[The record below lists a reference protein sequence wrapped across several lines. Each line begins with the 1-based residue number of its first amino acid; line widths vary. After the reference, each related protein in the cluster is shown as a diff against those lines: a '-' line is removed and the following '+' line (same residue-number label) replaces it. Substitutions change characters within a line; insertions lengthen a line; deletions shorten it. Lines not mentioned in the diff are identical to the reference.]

1 MIKIDAIIRPDKL
14 NAVKEALAQSG
25 VRGMTVS
32 EVFGC
37 GLQQGHIGV
46 YRGQE
51 YKINLLP
58 KVKIE
63 VVIPANLEQV
73 VITAITNQGCSGK
86 IGDGKI
92 FIYPIENVYRIR
104 TDDEG
109 RAAL

>member
-1 MIKIDAIIRPDKL
+1 MRKIDAIIRADKL
-14 NAVKEALAQSG
+14 TAVKEALAQLG

-37 GLQQGHIGV
+37 GLQQGHTSV

-63 VVIPANLEQV
+63 VVIPAGMEQAV
-73 VITAITNQGCSGK
+73 VTAITEQARTGK

-92 FIYPIENVYRIR
+92 FIYPVENVYRIR
-104 TDDEG
+104 TDECG
-109 RAAL
+109 IAAL

>member
-1 MIKIDAIIRPDKL
+1 MIKIDAIIRSDKL
-14 NAVKEALAQSG
+14 NAIKMALAQLG

-37 GLQQGHIGV
+37 GLQQGHTGV

-63 VVIPANLEQV
+63 VVIPDSLERAV
-73 VITAITNQGCSGK
+73 VTTIVEQGRSGK

-92 FIYPIENVYRIR
+92 FIYPFENVFRIR

-109 RAAL
+109 VTAL

>member
-1 MIKIDAIIRPDKL
+1 MRKIDAIIRPDRL
-14 NAVKEALAQSG
+14 NAVKEALVQIG
-25 VRGMTVS
+25 VKGMTVS

-37 GLQQGHIGV
+37 GLQKGHTSV

-63 VVIPANLEQV
+63 IVIPAGMVQDVVTVIKEQ
-73 VITAITNQGCSGK
+73 AYSGK

-92 FIYPIENVYRIR
+92 FIYPVENVYRIR
-104 TDDEG
+104 TDESG
-109 RAAL
+109 IAAL

>member
-14 NAVKEALAQSG
+14 NAVKEVLAQLG

-51 YKINLLP
+51 YTINLLP

-63 VVIPANLEQV
+63 VVIPADLEQAV
-73 VITAITNQGCSGK
+73 VTAIVKQGRSGK

-109 RAAL
+109 VTAL

>member
-1 MIKIDAIIRPDKL
+1 MVKIDAIIRPDKL
-14 NAVKEALAQSG
+14 NAVKDALAQIG

-37 GLQQGHIGV
+37 GLQQGHTGV

-63 VVIPANLEQV
+63 VVVPANREQAV
-73 VITAITNQGCSGK
+73 VEVIINQGRSGQ

-92 FIYPIENVYRIR
+92 FIYPVENVYRIR
-104 TDDEG
+104 TDEEG
-109 RAAL
+109 IAAL